1 LCVSDSFGF
10 PDSSSYRIGGW
21 HFREISDEI
30 GGEKK
35 LFLSMGVV
43 AEVWRSSVRLLTNSP
58 QLNGGSHKSALWKW
72 RFFSAQPKRTVMWT
86 WVCGF
91 MLFSLGVISL
101 FTGHVVSHL
110 EWYSQQL
117 SKRSLLVPFSLLS
130 VSFVTSSA
138 QFCNQVV
145 KLDVI
150 LQDMSRREPIDVWK
164 SKYSKFFYGCSER
177 GRNFLRKSDLLTCV
191 VLASLNKGL

>member
-1 LCVSDSFGF
+1 
-10 PDSSSYRIGGW
+10 
-21 HFREISDEI
+21 
-30 GGEKK
+30 
-35 LFLSMGVV
+35 
-43 AEVWRSSVRLLTNSP
+43 
-58 QLNGGSHKSALWKW
+58 
-72 RFFSAQPKRTVMWT
+72 
-86 WVCGF
+86 